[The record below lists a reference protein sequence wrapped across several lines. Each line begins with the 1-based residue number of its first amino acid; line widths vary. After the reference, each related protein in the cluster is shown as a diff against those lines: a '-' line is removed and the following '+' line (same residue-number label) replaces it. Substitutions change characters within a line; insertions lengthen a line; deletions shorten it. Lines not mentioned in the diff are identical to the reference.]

1 MAKKNSRKAH
11 DGRTIEVGGAIHHLK
26 DRSTHGPSIMFE
38 ISIQPNQIPVVIEQ
52 LRQKGSEAS
61 WVVFMFYTPRLS
73 TKTDDDCPNLQ
84 YSIQKG
90 KVGIDWVLLGP
101 RNIADKAQISRFIA
115 SKGHKNTEVEMN
127 EVSYLRV
134 ENGDLAG
141 LGQSIVE
148 EFYKMP
154 FDAGVG
160 ILVSGFRL
168 SLGKRSIH

>member
-1 MAKKNSRKAH
+1 MAKKKLTKSH
-11 DGRTIEVGGAIHHLK
+11 DARPIEVGGAIHHLK
-26 DRSTHGPSIMFE
+26 DRDSKSPTTMFE
-38 ISIQPNQIPVVIEQ
+38 FSIQPSQIPAVVEQ

-84 YSIQKG
+84 YSIQNG

-101 RNIADKAQISRFIA
+101 RNIADKAQISKFIA
-115 SKGHKNTEVEMN
+115 SKGHKKTEMEMN

-141 LGQSIVE
+141 LGRSIVE

-154 FDAGVG
+154 FDADVG
-160 ILVSGFRL
+160 ILVSGFSL
-168 SLGKRSIH
+168 SLGGKSIH